1 MFFFFIFDIS
11 CSFLIRKDEDMFTCG
26 ERGDRLCMSKQ
37 GQLANCDEAG
47 VAITWPP
54 KLQKVPFY

>member
-1 MFFFFIFDIS
+1 
-11 CSFLIRKDEDMFTCG
+11 MFTCG

-54 KLQKVPFY
+54 KCPFIDLVPPVSPWLVPLL

>member
-1 MFFFFIFDIS
+1 
-11 CSFLIRKDEDMFTCG
+11 MFTCG
-26 ERGDRLCMSKQ
+26 EREDRLCMSKQ

-54 KLQKVPFY
+54 ELQKVPFYCSCPPSFPMACAFALNHF